1 VAAWAEAVDGDD
13 AALLALASRDAAR
26 GLLHPG
32 DPSGRTR
39 LVVRGPLVKRI
50 RITGLDPRV
59 EPPTMTVELE
69 IAGRRYLEDRD
80 TTLVVAGNKS
90 RETTF
95 SERWTLALEGDSANP
110 WRIVSVASPL
120 ARS

>member
-1 VAAWAEAVDGDD
+1 
-13 AALLALASRDAAR
+13 
-26 GLLHPG
+26 
-32 DPSGRTR
+32 
-39 LVVRGPLVKRI
+39 VKRI